1 MDLYYCAPLLTFL
14 VGHKRSL
21 KRQRICDPS
30 LGIRCKFL
38 EAAQAT
44 PSPPEFM
51 PLCALASS
59 TILGEELSATFSN
72 FMWGRIGGT
81 RRCNLHLGETS
92 TWHVG
97 QLGAHCS
104 GQLQIYW
111 ILAKFAKFT
120 PEFMPLCALWLAQGG
135 GASASTRGKCI
146 KGDVSLVCIF
156 IGQQLSRQ
164 WVLVKFCISLLC
176 ILTISPAGGL
186 ETLERTEGELGD
198 SSQLASKETS
208 LYKRGA
214 AAKLGLHLF

>member
-72 FMWGRIGGT
+72 SMWGR
-81 RRCNLHLGETS
+81 RRDLALQVALGETS

-135 GASASTRGKCI
+135 SKCINERGNCI

-156 IGQQLSRQ
+156 MGQQLSRQ
-164 WVLVKFCISLLC
+164 WVLVKFCISSLC
-176 ILTISPAGGL
+176 
-186 ETLERTEGELGD
+186 
-198 SSQLASKETS
+198 
-208 LYKRGA
+208 
-214 AAKLGLHLF
+214 

>member
-81 RRCNLHLGETS
+81 WRCKLHWARRLLGMWGSWVHIAVGSCKYIGFWQSLRSLLQNLCLSVPFGWHKGGSKCINEGEVHQGRRLLGLHIYRSAAVQTVGFGEVLHLFAVYTYDQPRRR
-92 TWHVG
+92 VRD
-97 QLGAHCS
+97 S
-104 GQLQIYW
+104 G
-111 ILAKFAKFT
+111 KDR
-120 PEFMPLCALWLAQGG
+120 G
-135 GASASTRGKCI
+135 GARGLFAACI
-146 KGDVSLVCIF
+146 KGDVSL
-156 IGQQLSRQ
+156 
-164 WVLVKFCISLLC
+164 
-176 ILTISPAGGL
+176 
-186 ETLERTEGELGD
+186 
-198 SSQLASKETS
+198 
-208 LYKRGA
+208 
-214 AAKLGLHLF
+214 